1 VEELDQTKQLAVV
14 AQERQAQ
21 LVALEQAHQVAVAV
35 QAHWAAQARRLRL
48 HLQAQPQKDWP
59 QRALALMLW
68 PKKLL
73 GLQPLK
79 V

>member
-1 VEELDQTKQLAVV
+1 VAELDQTKQLAVV
-14 AQERQAQ
+14 VRERQAQ
-21 LVALEQAHQVAVAV
+21 LVAVAV
-35 QAHWAAQARRLRL
+35 QAHWAALDQPLRL

-59 QRALALMLW
+59 QRALALMQWLR
-68 PKKLL
+68 KLL